1 MVVLVIFAVAL
12 LPVLRPA
19 GPAGVPI
26 LTLTEAPQGIAARLQ
41 RLVDRGE
48 LRPGARVW
56 APQTWGSFFEW
67 AAPGVRV
74 AFDSR
79 IELFPPPV
87 LADADEIAGA
97 ATGWLSTLE
106 VRKVDALVV
115 RTGSASLRQLTDL
128 EASTAW
134 KQVYKDDDGSI
145 WLPSSG

>member
-1 MVVLVIFAVAL
+1 V
-12 LPVLRPA
+12 
-19 GPAGVPI
+19 
-26 LTLTEAPQGIAARLQ
+26 
-41 RLVDRGE
+41 
-48 LRPGARVW
+48 
-56 APQTWGSFFEW
+56 PQTWGSFFEW

-74 AFDSR
+74 ALDSR